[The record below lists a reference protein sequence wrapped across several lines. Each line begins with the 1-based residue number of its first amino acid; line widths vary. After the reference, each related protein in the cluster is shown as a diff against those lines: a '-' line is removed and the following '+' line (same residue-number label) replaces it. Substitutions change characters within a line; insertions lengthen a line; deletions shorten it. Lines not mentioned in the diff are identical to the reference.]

1 MTWRQRIALFKFYSD
16 NGRNTL
22 QWVYQLAGAGAFARL
37 LLPTWVPT
45 WWIVAA
51 GPFVLLALAF
61 VGYAHKRWGWMV
73 EESAVAVTEEVSR
86 PNEIILEWL
95 ARLLEERRLSLNG
108 STRLRAEVREA
119 LRRRD

>member
-37 LLPTWVPT
+37 LLPAWVPT

-51 GPFVLLALAF
+51 GPPIMIVLALI
-61 VGYAHKRWGWMV
+61 GYAHKRWGWMV

-86 PNEIILEWL
+86 PNQIILEWL
-95 ARLLEERRLSLNG
+95 ARLLEAHHLSMNG
-108 STRLRAEVREA
+108 STKLRSEVLEA
-119 LRRRD
+119 LRRRG